1 MFDVSTVKKRY
12 FEIRLDVTD
21 EDGQK
26 HTVQLEVEPPK
37 VKMLKK
43 LLATGK
49 DGSVDDFAAATLEM
63 LNKNKSGYDVP
74 MEYIDALSADQL
86 AEILTAYFEW
96 VAQEKKEKN

>member
-1 MFDVSTVKKRY
+1 MFDVSAVKKRY

-37 VKMLKK
+37 LKTLKK

-49 DGSVDDFAAATLEM
+49 DGSADELATAVREM
-63 LNKNKSGYDVP
+63 LSKNKSGYEVP
-74 MEYIDALSADQL
+74 ADYVDALSFDQL
-86 AEILTAYFEW
+86 TEILIAYFEW
-96 VAQEKKEKN
+96 VSQEKQAKN